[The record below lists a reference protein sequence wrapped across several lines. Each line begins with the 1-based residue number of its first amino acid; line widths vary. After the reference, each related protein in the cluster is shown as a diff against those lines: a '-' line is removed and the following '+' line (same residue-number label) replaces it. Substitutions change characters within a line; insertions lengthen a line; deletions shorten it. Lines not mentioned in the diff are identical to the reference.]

1 MAIKKIQEIMS
12 GRVQLESKIID
23 KAFNKRIISVEVR
36 PKNIGRRVIDVD
48 SVFARAYL
56 EAKKK
61 IPKDVDFMIYGSLKV
76 TIYEEGT
83 IETKINKT
91 TTTYKSTELCKQ
103 FKQLTNI
110 STT

>member
-1 MAIKKIQEIMS
+1 MS

-23 KAFNKRIISVEVR
+23 KAFNKDIISVEVK
-36 PKNIGRRVIDVD
+36 PQNIGRRVIDVD

-56 EAKKK
+56 EAKQK

-83 IETKINKT
+83 IEKQINKT
-91 TTTYKSTELCKQ
+91 TTTYKSSDLGI
-103 FKQLTNI
+103 FLN
-110 STT
+110 S